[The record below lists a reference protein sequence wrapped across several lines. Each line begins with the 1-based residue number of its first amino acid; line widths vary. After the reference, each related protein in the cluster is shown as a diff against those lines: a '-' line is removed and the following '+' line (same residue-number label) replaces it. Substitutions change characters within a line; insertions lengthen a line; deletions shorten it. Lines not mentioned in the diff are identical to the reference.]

1 MIDGQQI
8 LQYDNGRKGVFEM
21 EIGSKIRNARNEA
34 GLTQEKAAE
43 ELGVT
48 RQTISNWE
56 NNKSYPDIISVI
68 KMSDLYS
75 ISLDSLLKEDKDMKS
90 TYLEHLE
97 ESTNV
102 VKSQTRKSRIITV
115 GIYLVAWVLLIV
127 LFWLGEGGALT
138 GNEMGYSLL
147 AFYIILPVVTVVT
160 AFFIGKDQMWG
171 VSKWFMV
178 IFYGIMYMLSEYA
191 TFSLSNMIYNE
202 YSHFN
207 LPEFGMFFAGAIM
220 AAIGIAVGMLVAGA
234 AARKA
239 KAKAQAS

>member
-1 MIDGQQI
+1 
-8 LQYDNGRKGVFEM
+8 M

-56 NNKSYPDIISVI
+56 NNKSYPDIISVV

-75 ISLDSLLKEDKDMKS
+75 ISLDALLKEDKDMKS

-102 VKSQTRKSRIITV
+102 VKSQTRKSRIITT
-115 GIYLVAWVLLIV
+115 GIYIVAWVLLIV

-138 GNEMGYSLL
+138 GNEMGYSFL
-147 AFYIILPVVTVVT
+147 AFYLILPVVTVVT
-160 AFFIGKDQMWG
+160 AFFIGRDQMWG
-171 VSKWFMV
+171 ASKWLMV
-178 IFYGIMYMLSEYA
+178 IFYGIMYMLAEYA
-191 TFSLSNMIYNE
+191 TFSLSNMLHNE

-207 LPEFGMFFAGAIM
+207 LPGFGMFFAGAVM
-220 AAIGIAVGMLVAGA
+220 AAIGIGTGLLAGNA
-234 AARKA
+234 AAKKNREK
-239 KAKAQAS
+239 STDTTGV